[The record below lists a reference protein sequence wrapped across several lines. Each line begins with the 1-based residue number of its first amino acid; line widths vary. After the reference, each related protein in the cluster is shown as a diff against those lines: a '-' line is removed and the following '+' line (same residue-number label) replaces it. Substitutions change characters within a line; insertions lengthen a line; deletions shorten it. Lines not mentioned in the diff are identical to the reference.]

1 MGALFQ
7 IFVSNNL
14 FGGFVGRLG
23 GRLGALGH
31 GCFRGLSEDNTSL
44 HRPFGR
50 SHLQLRGHLYSP
62 QQRDRLG
69 NFMSRGAADQGGA
82 CFGVAVYLPQR
93 LAPELAGSLDLRP
106 GTIPDSA
113 DLLKIYQ
120 VSQGF

>member
-1 MGALFQ
+1 MLSWAVRRQYLSASAVRSIPPATAGAPVQ
-7 IFVSNNL
+7 PAQR
-14 FGGFVGRLG
+14 GRL
-23 GRLGALGH
+23 
-31 GCFRGLSEDNTSL
+31 D
-44 HRPFGR
+44 
-50 SHLQLRGHLYSP
+50 
-62 QQRDRLG
+62 